1 MFSRQITMQ
10 INKNWT
16 SEFPKVFEKEVL
28 PLLRRQKGFL
38 DELILLC
45 SQQDGSCSH

>member
-16 SEFPKVFEKEVL
+16 SEFPKVFEKEFSL
-28 PLLRRQKGFL
+28 APQAEGFSRRA
-38 DELILLC
+38 DPAC